1 MSWILPFGRRMSS
14 SLAGFASCQSP
25 VSWSLISGLQR
36 GLSWVVTSWHI
47 PRSPQPPPHP
57 PTGAETVVKGA
68 WLRREGWNPPPPLPR
83 HSLHVLLP
91 WYSCSSGPN
100 NINHAGSGG
109 EAHAAAQIF
118 MCAQSITP
126 APTSQEETAVHLCQS
141 HLVSASIIIVCH
153 LKHLTWRFFPVTLM
167 SDQLTRSP
175 SATIKCY
182 SILRESAFG
191 SSSSQHVSVM
201 PHVDLGMFDRPSPQI
216 LFIAARQDR
225 KSFSDLATD
234 FEFGSHFNRKFKVI
248 S

>member
-1 MSWILPFGRRMSS
+1 MSVTCELEPHFWAPEGPQLSRDK
-14 SLAGFASCQSP
+14 LAHPSIPTATPPSPHRCRDSCQG
-25 VSWSLISGLQR
+25 SLI
-36 GLSWVVTSWHI
+36 
-47 PRSPQPPPHP
+47 
-57 PTGAETVVKGA
+57 EE
-68 WLRREGWNPPPPLPR
+68 RRLESPPPLPR

-100 NINHAGSGG
+100 NINHTGSGG